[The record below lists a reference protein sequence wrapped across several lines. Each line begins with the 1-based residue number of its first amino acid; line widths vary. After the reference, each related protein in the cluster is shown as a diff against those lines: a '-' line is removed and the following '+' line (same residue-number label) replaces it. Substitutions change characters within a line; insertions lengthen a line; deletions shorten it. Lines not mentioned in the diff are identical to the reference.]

1 MVVETEAVAEVNNLF
16 VKFNLEDT
24 LLQIEGTSRTSQ
36 TSLFYPI
43 PSEFF
48 HDNNLKYH
56 YNLTNKKDI
65 MLLEGIYDSLLMV
78 KLSSDNLII
87 RNQNILDKLVENI
100 EILKWYS
107 ELPTYERVVNK
118 SYFAI
123 VLTYVVSNK
132 PVVISDMQRYIS
144 RK

>member
-1 MVVETEAVAEVNNLF
+1 MVETEAVAEVNNLF
-16 VKFNLEDT
+16 VKFNLEECV
-24 LLQIEGTSRTSQ
+24 LQIEGTSRTSQ

-118 SYFAI
+118 TYFAI
-123 VLTYVVSNK
+123 VLTYIVSNK
-132 PVVISDMQRYIS
+132 PVTISDMQRYIS

>member
-36 TSLFYPI
+36 TSLFCPI

-65 MLLEGIYDSLLMV
+65 MLLEGIYDSLLMA

-87 RNQNILDKLVENI
+87 RNQNILDKIVENI

>member
-56 YNLTNKKDI
+56 YNLSNKKDI

-118 SYFAI
+118 TYFAI
-123 VLTYVVSNK
+123 VLTYIVSNK
-132 PVVISDMQRYIS
+132 PVTISDMQRYIS

>member
-1 MVVETEAVAEVNNLF
+1 
-16 VKFNLEDT
+16 
-24 LLQIEGTSRTSQ
+24 
-36 TSLFYPI
+36 
-43 PSEFF
+43 
-48 HDNNLKYH
+48 
-56 YNLTNKKDI
+56 

-132 PVVISDMQRYIS
+132 PVTISDMQRYIS

>member
-1 MVVETEAVAEVNNLF
+1 MVETEAVAEVNNLF

-132 PVVISDMQRYIS
+132 PVTISDMQRYIS

>member
-132 PVVISDMQRYIS
+132 PVAISDMQRYIS